1 MQVTQLTRVYRYDG
15 IDLPVPPHLAS
26 DPAGLRAY
34 HATLYPAI
42 LNAEAVDAG
51 VSGTSLVTEYR
62 RAVGTKGTGEA
73 TSHVQVDLGD
83 MEKIRAAIDGVRA
96 AFGAPGDHGYDTREG
111 KALFALYQARSFL
124 PAAPAT

>member
-1 MQVTQLTRVYRYDG
+1 MKIEQLTRAYRYDG

-51 VSGTSLVTEYR
+51 VSGGVLVTEYR
-62 RAVGTKGTGEA
+62 RAVGTKG
-73 TSHVQVDLGD
+73 
-83 MEKIRAAIDGVRA
+83 
-96 AFGAPGDHGYDTREG
+96 
-111 KALFALYQARSFL
+111 
-124 PAAPAT
+124 